1 MGSYPYAR
9 TMRVTRI
16 GLGPLFPDEGSR
28 RQRTIRR
35 LRGIPL
41 EVLAF
46 VLVTLLLP
54 VLLVLA
60 TAGDAALWLARRKPW
75 VGLRLTAFLWWF
87 LFGEMQALAGVLWI
101 WIRSGGPFGGD
112 SERRRLGIYNLR
124 IHWARSHLAGIRTLF
139 GLRFEIEDLELAGPG
154 PVVIMIRHAS
164 IIDNTVPDAVIAAEH
179 GLGLRYVIKREL
191 QTIPTID
198 IAGRWVPTIFVQ
210 RASGDTEGEVDR
222 LRELTRDLGT
232 GEGILIYPEGTR
244 HTPEKLLGAKRKIAE
259 SQPEVSP
266 LADQLHNLL
275 PPRLGGPLALLEET
289 AGTDVVFCAHVGFDG
304 FETIG
309 DIWAGGLVGRTI
321 AMRFWR
327 CPAADIPVDRD
338 ERVAWLYENWQILDD
353 WVGVRRAAAG
363 PA

>member
-1 MGSYPYAR
+1 
-9 TMRVTRI
+9 MRVTRI

-60 TAGDAALWLARRKPW
+60 AAVDAALWLAKRKPW

-139 GLRFEIEDLELAGPG
+139 SLRFEIEDLDLAGPG

-164 IIDNTVPDAVIAAEH
+164 IIDNTLPDAVIAAEH

-191 QTIPTID
+191 QMIPTID
-198 IAGRWVPTIFVQ
+198 IAGRWVPTNFVR

-222 LRELTRDLGT
+222 LRELTRDLGAE
-232 GEGILIYPEGTR
+232 EGILIYPEGTR
-244 HTPEKLLGAKRKIAE
+244 HTDEKLIRAKQKIAE

-266 LADQLHNLL
+266 LADRLHNLL

-309 DIWAGGLVGRTI
+309 DIWDGGLVGRTI

-327 CPAADIPVDRD
+327 CPSAEIPQDHD
-338 ERVAWLYENWQILDD
+338 GRVAWLYENWQRLDD
-353 WVGVRRAAAG
+353 WVGERRTAAVAT
-363 PA
+363 